1 MYVYLQNEGIDKL
14 AKGSTESE
22 SPRASTS
29 SSDLDHLSKAKL
41 AAQGNDPFNV
51 SNDAVLKETEMTH
64 KGVEYE
70 PIAKQL

>member
-1 MYVYLQNEGIDKL
+1 MILQALLQGDNPF
-14 AKGSTESE
+14 AKDSTESN

-29 SSDLDHLSKAKL
+29 SSDLDHVSKAKL

-51 SNDAVLKETEMTH
+51 SNDAVVKETEMTT

-70 PIAKQL
+70 PLAKQV